1 MVFPFGIY
9 LLDRTSSRITGASY
23 IHFMISFAI
32 SGLIALTYSY
42 FAAQLLALQ
51 VFYPRFWVSP
61 QGVRA
66 KIGEELQL
74 RPPRLWLFQ
83 LLAGVIPLTGAILLM
98 AAAPEMLSDWMFR
111 VLGIGL
117 ILLGMAG
124 FGLAVLANQFLSQ
137 TLAVLTRKS
146 VPTYYRPL
154 PGEDTTWRR
163 KRKGGET
170 C

>member
-1 MVFPFGIY
+1 MEREASPITA
-9 LLDRTSSRITGASY
+9 TSY
-23 IHFMISFAI
+23 VHFVISFTT

-42 FAAQLLALQ
+42 FAAQVVALR
-51 VFYPRFWVSP
+51 VFYPGFWVSP

-66 KIGEELQL
+66 KISEELGE

-83 LLAGVIPLTGAILLM
+83 LLAGVIPLTGAILLLV
-98 AAAPEMLSDWMFR
+98 AGPEVLSGWMFR

-137 TLAVLTRKS
+137 TLSVLTRKS
-146 VPTYYRPL
+146 VSP
-154 PGEDTTWRR
+154 PGKDTTWRQ
-163 KRKGGET
+163 KQNA
-170 C
+170 